1 MHTKPIIAVLGDYE
15 RCLQDYADWS
25 PIQAHSKLR
34 FFHEPLSGESLYE
47 AVHDADA
54 IALVR
59 DRSPFDASLI
69 KRLPKLKLFVFTGT
83 RNALLDHT
91 ALLHQGVTVACTR
104 GGPSKETTAELTWA
118 LILAASKQVVD
129 QSQMMSDGQWRN
141 AHSVLPMLH
150 GQRLGIIGL
159 GGIGSLVAKVGA
171 AFGMELVCW
180 SPNMTHERANAA
192 GCEFLPLETLLQTS
206 KIVSLH
212 LVASERTKGLIHRDR
227 LAMMRTDSILVN
239 TARSSLIVTNDLIA
253 ALKSGRPGQAALDV
267 FDQEPLPKESELH
280 RIPNLLMTPHLGFVA
295 EPIFQGFAQGLVD
308 TLDAWLNGK
317 PVPMPYPANS

>member
-1 MHTKPIIAVLGDYE
+1 MQTKPIIAVLGDYE

-25 PIQAHSKLR
+25 SIQAHSELR
-34 FFHEPLSGESLYE
+34 FFHEPLAGESLYQ

-69 KRLPKLKLFVFTGT
+69 ERLSKLKLFVFTGN
-83 RNALLDHT
+83 RNALLDHA
-91 ALLHQGVTVACTR
+91 ALLNQGVTVACTR

-118 LILAASKQVVD
+118 LILAASKRVVD
-129 QSQMMSDGQWRN
+129 QSRMIGDGQWRN
-141 AHSVLPMLH
+141 AHSVLPMLN

-192 GCEFLPLETLLQTS
+192 GCEFLPLEALLQTS

-212 LVASERTKGLIHRDR
+212 LVASERTKGLIDRDR
-227 LAMMRTDSILVN
+227 LAMMRTDSVLVN
-239 TARSSLIVTNDLIA
+239 TSRSSLIVTNDLIE
-253 ALKSGRPGQAALDV
+253 ALKLGRPSQGALDV
-267 FDQEPLPKESELH
+267 LDQEPLPKDSELH

-295 EPIFQGFAQGLVD
+295 EPIFQGFAEGLVD

-317 PVPMPYPANS
+317 PVPMPYPTNS